1 MIISPVMAYLL
12 AYLLDYLMLDKFL
25 VTGRQ
30 PGCWRSDHSV
40 VFPYHFIK
48 YILGNGFALHNIDSC
63 DYVDV
68 VIGIKRLR
76 IFVMLLLVNV
86 IILGISIFTNSYWK
100 EIVVFSTLVI
110 ATIVGQNIDMCGVA
124 GKQQTSDLIVTGLRP
139 PLATRQIRCVLL
151 VSSPNKWN
159 LLSWLLIYLCNK

>member
-1 MIISPVMAYLL
+1 MIISPVM

-30 PGCWRSDHSV
+30 PECWRSDHSV

-86 IILGISIFTNSYWK
+86 IILGIIIFTNSYWK

-110 ATIVGQNIDMCGVA
+110 ATIVGQKYRHVWCS
-124 GKQQTSDLIVTGLRP
+124 GK
-139 PLATRQIRCVLL
+139 AA
-151 VSSPNKWN
+151 N
-159 LLSWLLIYLCNK
+159 